1 MKALNVLNES
11 KRAICIFIDSL
22 LTKKAKKDDEYTS
35 SIKYLEE
42 INEAIKELE
51 DLENRSCENCK
62 FKYVV
67 DSMCTE
73 CRCNESPIDY
83 IDFDC
88 FPFFSC
94 SEWEPK

>member
-1 MKALNVLNES
+1 MTRDEAKQLFYDADGSELNDVL
-11 KRAICIFIDSL
+11 ID
-22 LTKKAKKDDEYTS
+22 KIYDDF
-35 SIKYLEE
+35 
-42 INEAIKELE
+42 
-51 DLENRSCENCK
+51 ENRSCENCK

-94 SEWEPK
+94 REWKSKK

>member
-1 MKALNVLNES
+1 MKTSDFLKLL
-11 KRAICIFIDSL
+11 KKHPIFI
-22 LTKKAKKDDEYTS
+22 EN
-35 SIKYLEE
+35 EVM

-94 SEWEPK
+94 REWKSKK

>member
-1 MKALNVLNES
+1 MKTSDFLKLL
-11 KRAICIFIDSL
+11 KKHPIFI
-22 LTKKAKKDDEYTS
+22 EN
-35 SIKYLEE
+35 EVM

-94 SEWEPK
+94 REWKSKNENL

>member
-1 MKALNVLNES
+1 MSCCV
-11 KRAICIFIDSL
+11 IP
-22 LTKKAKKDDEYTS
+22 KAKKSS
-35 SIKYLEE
+35 SIKQLDQLRDYFDFV
-42 INEAIKELE
+42 ELE

-62 FKYVV
+62 FKYIV